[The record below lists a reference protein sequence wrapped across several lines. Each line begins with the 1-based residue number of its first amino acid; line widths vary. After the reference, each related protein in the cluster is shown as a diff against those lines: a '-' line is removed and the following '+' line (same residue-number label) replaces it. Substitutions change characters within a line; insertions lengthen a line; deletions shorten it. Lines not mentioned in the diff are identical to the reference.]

1 MKLNQ
6 NYLIMN
12 HLATHQTITSLEAVY
27 DLGCLCLPK
36 RISELID
43 LGAVINKTWVKVPS
57 GKRVVQYSAKMNNA
71 NKRVMKIVKGRSSS
85 KTGAVSSAQ

>member
-1 MKLNQ
+1 MNFNQ

-12 HLATHQTITSLEAVY
+12 HLAAQRTITSLEAV
-27 DLGCLCLPK
+27 LEIGCLCLPK
-36 RISELID
+36 RISELIQ
-43 LGAVINKTWVKVPS
+43 LGAVIEKTWVKVPS

-71 NKRVMKIVKGRSSS
+71 NKRVMKIVKGRSVP